1 MSRPQ
6 RIRKPTKKAEAVPET
21 EELIG
26 EICDPKVAKQR
37 KRNAVQPIAL
47 EAKAARQ
54 LRKEDPPDYHPP
66 LHLRKFSSKPL
77 LHP

>member
-6 RIRKPTKKAEAVPET
+6 RVRKPTKKAEAVPET
-21 EELIG
+21 EELIS

-54 LRKEDPPDYHPP
+54 LRKEDLPDYHPP